1 MGGRIPETIIHEV
14 LQATDIVDI
23 VSEAV
28 VLKQTGKNLVGLC
41 PFHNEKTP
49 SFTVSPDKQIFYC
62 FGCGEG
68 GNAFAFLMRHQ
79 GLSFP
84 EVVRTLAQ
92 RYGIHLPDAD
102 AGMLAGSDER
112 DRLRSINQAAM
123 DFYGQMLAHADR
135 GRAARAYLEGRGF
148 DPGIIAAFHLG
159 YAPQGWDN
167 LLNHLRR
174 RQISESMLEK
184 AGLVV
189 ARQSGRGCYDRF
201 RERIIFPIIDVNA
214 AVVGFGG
221 RVLGDG
227 LPKYLNSP
235 ETPLYNKRRCLYGLY
250 QARQKC
256 REQQAVY
263 IVEGYLDLL
272 ALHQYGVQ
280 NAVATLGTALTAEQI
295 ALLKRFVGSGRI
307 VLVFD
312 GDAAGQKAAERTE
325 PIFKQLHQRF
335 AAGSY
340 QKEKGINTLIME
352 LPAGQDPDSFLHD
365 SGADAFLALAGKA
378 KGVFPF
384 LMDAALR
391 QYGDTIEGRAQA
403 VGQVAATLKAVED
416 PVTRALYV
424 KLLAE
429 RVGVEEAVI
438 LRRIGPSAGPATAAS
453 VATSTP
459 PKAGLPPLERQVAAM
474 MLQFPKVIQEVDKRQ
489 LTSYFSNLRLKAI
502 AEAAVA
508 RFRQTGGIEGFIET
522 LADPEL
528 QRLASRLMM
537 GDERGTEA
545 GCRKLIGQFE
555 LAANRSTASRMQAVA
570 NAEHGDDAGELER
583 LLREINLAAKK
594 KDRSKQKLM
603 RR

>member
-23 VSEAV
+23 VAEAV
-28 VLKQTGKNLVGLC
+28 VLKQAGKNLVGLC
-41 PFHNEKTP
+41 PFHSEKTP

-92 RYGIHLPDAD
+92 RYGIRMPDAD
-102 AGMLAGSDER
+102 AGMRAGSDER
-112 DRLRSINQAAM
+112 DRLRTINQAAM

-135 GRAARAYLEGRGF
+135 GRAARDYLAGRGF
-148 DPGIIAAFHLG
+148 DPGIIAAFRLG

-174 RQISESMLEK
+174 RQVPESMLEK

-221 RVLGDG
+221 RVLGEG

-256 REQQAVY
+256 REKQAVY

-272 ALHQYGVQ
+272 ALHQYGIQ

-325 PIFKQLHQRF
+325 PIFKQLHQSF
-335 AAGSY
+335 AAGSF

-391 QYGDTIEGRAQA
+391 QHGDTIEGRAQA
-403 VGQVAATLKAVED
+403 VGQVAGTLKAVED

-438 LRRIGPSAGPATAAS
+438 LRRIGGAVAAPVAAPA
-453 VATSTP
+453 P

-474 MLQFPKVIQEVDKRQ
+474 MLQFPTVIQEVDKRQ
-489 LTSYFSNLRLKAI
+489 LTSYFSSLRLKAI
-502 AEAAVA
+502 AEAAVV
-508 RFRQTGGIEGFIET
+508 RFRQTGGIEGLIET
-522 LADPEL
+522 LKDPDL

-555 LAANRSTASRMQAVA
+555 LAANRSKASRMQAVA

-594 KDRSKQKLM
+594 KDRSKQRLM
-603 RR
+603 KR